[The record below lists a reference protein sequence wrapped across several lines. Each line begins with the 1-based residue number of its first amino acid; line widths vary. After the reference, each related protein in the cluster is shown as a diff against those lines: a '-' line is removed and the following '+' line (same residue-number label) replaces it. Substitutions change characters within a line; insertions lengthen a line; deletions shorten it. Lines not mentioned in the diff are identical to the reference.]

1 MRRGPVAAPGSVAA
15 WGPHLDAAL
24 GARLLSARG
33 VPSPRV
39 AASLS
44 SSHFSASSRVPE
56 AYTPGLVAV
65 EQSRGRGRALAAL
78 PSEPPRALQ
87 IEGSRR
93 TEGFGRT
100 AREVDFQRNSK

>member
-1 MRRGPVAAPGSVAA
+1 MSHEKRAGGSTRLGRRAGSPPGRGPGGPAPLCS
-15 WGPHLDAAL
+15 
-24 GARLLSARG
+24 G

-87 IEGSRR
+87 IEGS
-93 TEGFGRT
+93 
-100 AREVDFQRNSK
+100 